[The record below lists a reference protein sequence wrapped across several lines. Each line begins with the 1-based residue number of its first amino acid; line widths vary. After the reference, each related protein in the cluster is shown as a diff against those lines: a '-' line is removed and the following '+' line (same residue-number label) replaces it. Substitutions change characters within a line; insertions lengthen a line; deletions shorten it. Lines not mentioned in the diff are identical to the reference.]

1 LTYNGISQIVS
12 TDSTSIPNTQ
22 LKKAINIIELGK
34 VYKEELNVSVIKI
47 GKLEGL
53 INTKD
58 EIIDEQKKNNQYKDS
73 VIVAYK
79 SIVQNMNKSLS
90 NAEVSFSLQTKKLK
104 KERLK
109 KWGTLFVGV
118 ATGYLIFK

>member
-1 LTYNGISQIVS
+1 MTYNGISQIVS

-58 EIIDEQKKNNQYKDS
+58 EIIDEQKKKNQYKDS

-90 NAEVSFSLQTKKLK
+90 NAEVSFSLQTKKLRREK
-104 KERLK
+104 LK
-109 KWGTLFVGV
+109 KWGSLFIGV
-118 ATGYLIFK
+118 VTGYLIFK

>member
-1 LTYNGISQIVS
+1 MTYNGISQIVS